1 MFFCM
6 RTSPRRTTVSDVVE
20 QLRLLVITGE
30 LVGGE
35 PLRLEQLAARF
46 GVSRTPLR
54 EAIARLEVDG
64 LLATL
69 PHRRT
74 VVFKPSGA
82 ELLEIFEIRL
92 VLEPGLARAAAG
104 RAHPDAARQLQS
116 IAAQMTGA
124 APWEAA
130 RLGLEFDSALCA
142 MAGKPRMARIVHTL
156 RYQSDPHV
164 RVLVG
169 SSGHE
174 QAQAGHRRQVA
185 AAVLAGDGE
194 LAAGSVRAQLRATL
208 AALTDSLRGQSSAA
222 DARGAA

>member
-35 PLRLEQLAARF
+35 PLRMEQLAARF

-54 EAIARLEVDG
+54 EANARVDG

-104 RAHPDAARQLQS
+104 RAHPDDARQLQS
-116 IAAQMTGA
+116 IAAQMSGA
-124 APWEAA
+124 VPWEAA
-130 RLGLEFDSALCA
+130 RLGLEFDTALCA
-142 MAGKPRMARIVHTL
+142 MAGKPRMANIVHTL
-156 RYQSDPHV
+156 RYQSDPPA

-169 SSGHE
+169 STGHE
-174 QAQAGHRRQVA
+174 QAQAGHRRQIA
-185 AAVLAGDGE
+185 AAVLDGDGE
-194 LAAGSVRAQLRATL
+194 LAAACLRAQLQATL